1 MIVDGAEV
9 SARAWLEL
17 TKWRYER
24 MGFVA
29 TLMDEGGESK
39 GGGGAPPSGGVT
51 SDPTAR
57 KAMGRMEQDARLSWE
72 YQRLERDIGV
82 AIRVVDGAR
91 FALGDPT
98 ADTIDA
104 YYLTDRRV
112 TWEDVAELMG
122 CTVRTCHRRCD
133 VFCDWLED
141 VGMAGAT
148 EGRFT

>member
-39 GGGGAPPSGGVT
+39 GGGGAPSSGGVT

-57 KAMGRMEQDARLSWE
+57 RAMGRMEQDARLSWE

-82 AIRVVDGAR
+82 ALRVVEGAR
-91 FALGDPT
+91 RALGDPT
-98 ADTIDA
+98 AETIDA

-112 TWEDVAELMG
+112 TWEGVAELMG
-122 CTVRTCHRRCD
+122 CTVRTCYTRRD

-141 VGMAGAT
+141 VGIEGAI
-148 EGRFT
+148 EGRFV

>member
-29 TLMDEGGESK
+29 TLMDEGGETH
-39 GGGGAPPSGGVT
+39 GGGGASASGGT
-51 SDPTAR
+51 TGDPTAR
-57 KAMGRMEQDARLSWE
+57 KAMGRMEQDERLSWE
-72 YQRLERDIGV
+72 YQRLERDIGQALGV
-82 AIRVVDGAR
+82 IDGAR
-91 FALGDPT
+91 RALGDQY

-112 TWEDVAELMG
+112 TWPNVAELMG
-122 CTVRTCHRRCD
+122 CAVSTCYLRRD

-141 VGMAGAT
+141 VGLDGAI
-148 EGRFT
+148 EGRFV

>member
-29 TLMDEGGESK
+29 TLMDEGGETH
-39 GGGGAPPSGGVT
+39 GGGGASASGGT
-51 SDPTAR
+51 TGDPTAR

-72 YQRLERDIGV
+72 YQRLERDIGQALGV
-82 AIRVVDGAR
+82 IDGAR
-91 FALGDPT
+91 RALGDQYAET
-98 ADTIDA
+98 VDA

-122 CTVRTCHRRCD
+122 CSVRTCHRRCD

-141 VGMAGAT
+141 VGIDGAI
-148 EGRFT
+148 EGRFV

>member
-17 TKWRYER
+17 IKWRYER

-29 TLMDEGGESK
+29 TLMDEGGETH
-39 GGGGAPPSGGVT
+39 GGGRASASGGT
-51 SDPTAR
+51 TGDPTAR

-72 YQRLERDIGV
+72 YRRLERDIGQALGV
-82 AIRVVDGAR
+82 IDGAR
-91 FALGDPT
+91 RALGDQY

-112 TWEDVAELMG
+112 TWADVAELMG
-122 CTVRTCHRRCD
+122 CTVRTCYVRRD

-141 VGMAGAT
+141 VGIEGAM
-148 EGRFT
+148 EGRFV

>member
-1 MIVDGAEV
+1 MIVDGVET
-9 SARAWLEL
+9 SARAWLAL

-24 MGFVA
+24 MGLVA
-29 TLMDEGGESK
+29 ALMDEGGESH
-39 GGGGAPPSGGVT
+39 GGGGSAPVGGTT

-57 KAMGRMEQDARLSWE
+57 KAMGRIEQDTRLSYE
-72 YQRLERDIGV
+72 YRRLERDVGM
-82 AIRVVDGAR
+82 ALRVVEGAR
-91 FALGDPT
+91 SALGSSY

-122 CTVRTCHRRCD
+122 CSVRTCHRRCD

-141 VGMAGAT
+141 VGMAGAI